1 MEDHQSR
8 NLPTQQSIIAL
19 TQKNRSQIELPQVRF
34 QRRTEESDRGA
45 GGANGQ
51 GANKD
56 TWDFEDAPHGSAFV
70 IFRKRFIGM
79 FGQNAQR

>member
-1 MEDHQSR
+1 MEEYQFR
-8 NLPTQQSIIAL
+8 NFPSQQSIIVP
-19 TQKNRSQIELPQVRF
+19 TQKNRPQIELPQVRF

-51 GANKD
+51 GANQD
-56 TWDFEDAPHGSAFV
+56 TWNFEDAPHGSAFV